1 MNKILL
7 DTNAFTRFLAGDE
20 RVLSYLGQAEKVY
33 MSVFVL
39 GELFAGFKARGKE
52 RQNKQILERF
62 LLKSTVNVLEASKGT
77 AEIFGFIKEALRKS
91 GNPIPVNDIW
101 IAAHALETGSVL
113 ITYDSRF
120 LSIPGLRVWDELS
133 Q

>member
-20 RVLSYLGQAEKVY
+20 KVLSYLGGAEKVF

-39 GELFAGFKARGKE
+39 GELFAGFKAGGKE
-52 RQNKQILERF
+52 RQNKQVLERF
-62 LLKSTVNVLEASKGT
+62 LQKSTVNVLEASKDT
-77 AEIFGFIKEALRKS
+77 AEIFGLIKDGLRKS

-101 IAAHALETGSVL
+101 IAAHAFETGSVL
-113 ITYDSRF
+113 ITYDSHF
-120 LSIPGLRVWDELS
+120 LSIPGLRIWDELS